1 MIAGV
6 IEMKYTV
13 FILTILAAMSV
24 LLVSNV
30 RTTYSHPV
38 ANGTA
43 GVLLF
48 IFLGFIFFVIPKL
61 ER

>member
-1 MIAGV
+1 
-6 IEMKYTV
+6 MKTTV
-13 FILTILAAMSV
+13 FILTTLAAMFI
-24 LLVSNV
+24 LLVANV

-48 IFLGFIFFVIPKL
+48 IFLGFIMFVIPRL